1 LRSDVP
7 YVGRRIQFVPGWDC
21 HGLPIEIKALEKYR
35 KESEDGAMLDAIG
48 IRRAARNLAT
58 KTVREQK
65 KDFRQWAVMA
75 DWENAWT
82 TKDKAF
88 EMKQLRVFQ
97 EMLKR
102 NIIFRRYKPVY
113 WSPSSRTALAE
124 AELEYKDDHESTA
137 AHVKFPIIEMPRSL
151 REQVVDE
158 GRLYAVIWTTTPW
171 TLPANRAIAI
181 NPDLDYNVIQVGKE
195 QLLVAASRLPD
206 LIEVLHLDES
216 KINIVAHA
224 NGARLDGATYRNIL
238 RGQES
243 TPQPIILADFVSADS
258 GTGLVHCAPGH
269 GMEDYEVCLKQGIA
283 AFAPV
288 NDAGCFTDA
297 AFPENPAALAG
308 LPVLEGGS
316 AKVIEL
322 LGDMVV
328 SVHKYKHK
336 YPYDWRTKLP
346 VIVRAT
352 EQWFADVGSI
362 KEAALASLAD
372 VEFIPNSGKSR
383 LESFVKGRSEW
394 CISRQRAWGVPIPAL
409 YDETGAAVLTDESVA
424 HIISTIGE
432 KGSDAW
438 WTDAEDDC
446 TWVAPGLQG
455 SYRRGKDTMDVWFDS
470 GSSWTQTEGQA
481 DVYCEGTDQH
491 RGWFQSSLLTYLS
504 ASGRTDAPFRKLIT
518 HGFTLD
524 QDGKKMSKSIGN
536 VISPNEIIEGQR
548 LPRVWIVVHLRFE
561 SIGLTNNCR
570 SKKELQVPKHLTTLV
585 RTCYGYGLRVVSIRT
600 MFWWESKS

>member
-1 LRSDVP
+1 
-7 YVGRRIQFVPGWDC
+7 
-21 HGLPIEIKALEKYR
+21 
-35 KESEDGAMLDAIG
+35 
-48 IRRAARNLAT
+48 
-58 KTVREQK
+58 
-65 KDFRQWAVMA
+65 MA

-82 TKDKAF
+82 TKDRTF

-97 EMLKR
+97 EMVKR
-102 NIIFRRYKPVY
+102 DIIFRRYKPVY
-113 WSPSSRTALAE
+113 WSPSSSTALAE

-137 AHVKFPIIEMPRSL
+137 AYVRFSMINIPQSL
-151 REQVVDE
+151 SDQLVDKAPPH
-158 GRLYAVIWTTTPW
+158 AVIWTTTPW
-171 TLPANRAIAI
+171 TLPANRAIAV
-181 NPDLDYNVIQVGKE
+181 NPELDYIVINIGKE
-195 QLLVAASRLPD
+195 QLLIAESRLQG
-206 LIEVLHLDES
+206 LIKALHLDES
-216 KINIVAHA
+216 STNIVARI
-224 NGARLDGATYRNIL
+224 NGASLEGATYRNSL
-238 RGQES
+238 RGQDS
-243 TPQPIILADFVSADS
+243 APQPVILADFVSADS

-269 GMEDYEVCLKQGIA
+269 GMEDYEVCMKMGIP

-288 NDAGCFTDA
+288 DDAGCFTDA
-297 AFPENPAALAG
+297 AFPEDPAALAG

-322 LGDMVV
+322 LDDMVL

-362 KEAALASLAD
+362 KELALASLAN

-409 YDETGAAVLTDESVA
+409 YDLNGTAVLTDESVA
-424 HIISTIGE
+424 HIISVIGE
-432 KGSDAW
+432 RGSDAW
-438 WTDAEDDC
+438 WTDAEDDP
-446 TWVAPGLQG
+446 TWIAPGLQG

-504 ASGRTDAPFRKLIT
+504 ASGHAVAPFRKLIT

-524 QDGKKMSKSIGN
+524 HEGKKMSKSIGN
-536 VISPNEIIEGQR
+536 VVSPNEIIEGQL
-548 LPRVWIVVHLRFE
+548 LPRVWIPFNLSLE
-561 SIGLTNNCR
+561 STDLINFYR
-570 SKKELQVPKHLTTLV
+570 SKKGVRVPKHLIILV
-585 RTCYGYGLRVVSIRT
+585 RTCYGYGLQVVSTKT
-600 MFWWESKS
+600 MFW